1 MGRRLCAE
9 KMATKKETQKTLI
22 SIKNKYVSSNSLLNE
37 YFSSVTSVGSVIL
50 NPIEDE
56 KTESSPERL
65 LFLAVIYQAILDAS
79 REELPNE
86 SDLIKRQRKEALSWF
101 FNDKYVDDLDEICYL
116 AGINSR
122 WLIKIVKQIVDGDI
136 NFDRKR
142 INVLIN
148 TISE

>member
-1 MGRRLCAE
+1 
-9 KMATKKETQKTLI
+9 MATKKETQPTLI

-37 YFSSVTSVGSVIL
+37 YFSSVTSVSSVIL

-101 FNDKYVDDLDEICYL
+101 FNDKYIDDLDEVCYL
-116 AGINSR
+116 AGINSMNKEVG
-122 WLIKIVKQIVDGDI
+122 LVFILLNKLLTVMLTLTV
-136 NFDRKR
+136 NELMF
-142 INVLIN
+142 L
-148 TISE
+148 

>member
-1 MGRRLCAE
+1 MGRRLYT
-9 KMATKKETQKTLI
+9 KTMATKKETKTTLI

-101 FNDKYVDDLDEICYL
+101 FNERYVDDLDEICYL

-122 WLIKIVKQIVDGDI
+122 WLIKIVKQIVDGDV
-136 NFDRKR
+136 NFNRKR

>member
-1 MGRRLCAE
+1 MGRRLYT
-9 KMATKKETQKTLI
+9 KTMATKKETQSTLI

-101 FNDKYVDDLDEICYL
+101 FNERYVDDLDEICYL

-122 WLIKIVKQIVDGDI
+122 WLIKVVKQIVDGDV
-136 NFDRKR
+136 NFNRKR

>member
-1 MGRRLCAE
+1 
-9 KMATKKETQKTLI
+9 MATKKETKTTLI

-65 LFLAVIYQAILDAS
+65 LFLAVIYQAILYAS

-101 FNDKYVDDLDEICYL
+101 FNERYVDDLDEICYL

-122 WLIKIVKQIVDGDI
+122 WLIKIVKQIVDGDV
-136 NFDRKR
+136 NFNRKR

>member
-1 MGRRLCAE
+1 
-9 KMATKKETQKTLI
+9 MATKKETQSTLI

-101 FNDKYVDDLDEICYL
+101 FNERYIDDLDEVCYL

-122 WLIKIVKQIVDGDI
+122 WLIKVVKQIVDGDV
-136 NFDRKR
+136 NFNRKR

>member
-1 MGRRLCAE
+1 
-9 KMATKKETQKTLI
+9 MATKKETQSTLI

-37 YFSSVTSVGSVIL
+37 YFSSVTSVGSDIL

>member
-1 MGRRLCAE
+1 
-9 KMATKKETQKTLI
+9 MATKKETQSTLI

>member
-1 MGRRLCAE
+1 
-9 KMATKKETQKTLI
+9 MATKKETQSTLI

-101 FNDKYVDDLDEICYL
+101 FNERYVDDLDEVCYL

-122 WLIKIVKQIVDGDI
+122 WLIKVVKQIVDGDV
-136 NFDRKR
+136 NFNRKR

-148 TISE
+148 TIS

>member
-1 MGRRLCAE
+1 
-9 KMATKKETQKTLI
+9 MATKKETQSTLI

-101 FNDKYVDDLDEICYL
+101 FNERYVDDLDEICYL

-122 WLIKIVKQIVDGDI
+122 WLIKIVKQIVDGDV
-136 NFDRKR
+136 NFNRKR